1 MNDLLQLNFGAT
13 GATLQDVAMNPNAYP
28 AEIRGAYLDVI
39 KAMKSQLR
47 EVEQIIEAHLLSEM
61 VHDNATKMVFK
72 SIDGRDMVATRKKG
86 SVQCKEKDADE
97 RYKSEGFD
105 PLEIGNYEFKAS
117 WTKAKEARK
126 LGGDKQLII
135 DELFKEQKESIVIT
149 EK

>member
-13 GATLQDVAMNPNAYP
+13 GATLQDVAMKPEAYP
-28 AEIRGAYLDVI
+28 AEIKGAYLDVI

-47 EVEQIIEAHLLSEM
+47 EVEQIIEAHLLTEM

-86 SVQCKEKDADE
+86 AVKCESKDADE
-97 RYKSEGFD
+97 QYKASGFN
-105 PLEIGNYEFKAS
+105 PLEIGDYKFSPS

-135 DELFKEQKESIVIT
+135 DEMFKESKESITIT